1 LDNVACHFV
10 YYTGPRKGDA
20 VTFNTARITIGKANN
35 ADFRLDP
42 NEDQVGNE
50 HAEILLE
57 DGNVYRLYD
66 LGVKAGTY
74 VNGERVHD
82 RCTLLSEDYI
92 RFSQDGPEIIFRV
105 GTPPPGKQKL
115 PLVFPVTAEMEFF
128 SGSDAGRIFPINAA
142 VTTNIGRRA
151 ELEIPLD
158 PRGDMIV
165 SGNHCNI
172 RYLDGHFVL
181 TDSSRNGTYVN
192 GDLVEQPMEI
202 IDGDVIMLGDGGPQA
217 RFHVDL
223 AKRHYPNH
231 RPLSPVAKPQ
241 ESEKSA
247 FKAMPSAPATPA
259 TPEIPQTP
267 KAPDTVLASAAPFA
281 TGTAPLQPT
290 PKPGSAGIDSKAGA
304 PADADAEDVQ
314 AEDAI
319 AEGDA
324 GEASGTDSE
333 ITFDDTSDAPT
344 PTDTPALTAEDL
356 TQSKPEKPGKKRF
369 APGASM
375 PKLAYKPGKKAVLA
389 AIGAVVI
396 IGLIALLTS
405 GDDDALPTG
414 TGRGDYAGA
423 LKKVKTLDVPAAGF
437 QVSVPEGW
445 TAIQDENTIS
455 AESNDKQLA
464 LDYMRDPRLTEDKIR
479 QMLGK
484 NGASVSSD
492 VKNETVDGVN
502 VKLLEASIGDVR
514 RLAALHQPADGVAAA
529 ALLET
534 TEDVRE
540 KLDDDVINRLLV
552 ENLKL
557 TAAPAPVAPPQPTMA
572 TPGTEAALPTPTAA
586 TPSPAVAKSPEPTET
601 PAPTLT
607 PAPTPAPTQVA
618 AAETTEPAW
627 GVKPVKSKALNLT
640 VGIPNAWKG
649 VSEEA
654 DAMLTLTDNKGLEI
668 RIARDDGD
676 LDPKATFE
684 AMEKEGW
691 SEDGQLP
698 DPRFQAAE
706 FSREDQN
713 LLLVLIP
720 EKPKTTLV
728 IYATSAKDFTGDQ
741 RTAISKVILQIL
753 PGE

>member
-20 VTFNTARITIGKANN
+20 VTFTTARITIGKAGNS
-35 ADFRLDP
+35 DFRLDP
-42 NEDQVGNE
+42 NADQVGNE

-105 GTPPPGKQKL
+105 GAPPAGKQKL

-181 TDSSRNGTYVN
+181 MDSSRNGTYVN

-231 RPLSPVAKPQ
+231 RPLSPVAKPE

-247 FKAMPSAPATPA
+247 FKAMPAAPAMPA
-259 TPEIPQTP
+259 TPEIPETP
-267 KAPDTVLASAAPFA
+267 KVPETILASAAPFA

-290 PKPGSAGIDSKAGA
+290 PKPDSAGIDSKTDVPVDGK
-304 PADADAEDVQ
+304 PENIQADGF
-314 AEDAI
+314 I
-319 AEGDA
+319 AEG
-324 GEASGTDSE
+324 GTSEGSGTDDQVPT
-333 ITFDDTSDAPT
+333 IDASDAPT
-344 PTDTPALTAEDL
+344 PTDAPSLTADDL
-356 TQSKPEKPGKKRF
+356 VHAKPEKPGKKWSV
-369 APGASM
+369 PKTTM
-375 PKLAYKPGKKAVLA
+375 PKLAYKPGKKAVVV
-389 AIGAVVI
+389 AIGAVAL
-396 IGLIALLTS
+396 IGLIVLLTS
-405 GDDDALPTG
+405 GDDDTSRVSSS
-414 TGRGDYAGA
+414 RGDYAGA
-423 LKKVKTLDVPAAGF
+423 LEKVKTLDVPTAGF
-437 QVSVPEGW
+437 QVSVPEEW

-455 AESNDKQLA
+455 AESNDKLLA
-464 LDYMRDPRLTEDKIR
+464 LDYMRDPRLNEDKVR

-484 NGASVSSD
+484 NGASISPD
-492 VKNETVDGVN
+492 VKNETVDGAN
-502 VKLLEASIGDVR
+502 VKILEASIGDVR
-514 RLAALHQPADGVAAA
+514 RLAALHQPANGPAGA

-534 TEDVRE
+534 TADVRS
-540 KLDDDVINRLLV
+540 KLDDDIVNRLLV

-557 TAAPAPVAPPQPTMA
+557 TAPPAPVAQPQPA
-572 TPGTEAALPTPTAA
+572 AVTPEAEKPLPTPAAA
-586 TPSPAVAKSPEPTET
+586 TPSPAVAQPPDATTT
-601 PAPTLT
+601 PAPT
-607 PAPTPAPTQVA
+607 PTPAPTQVA

-640 VGIPNAWKG
+640 VGIPNDWKG

-668 RIARDDGD
+668 RIARDEGD
-676 LDPKATFE
+676 LDPKATFD

-720 EKPKTTLV
+720 EKSKTTLV